1 MLLASISIFGYLAGI
16 ALFYEK
22 DLLRSLK
29 TIVFFSIFV
38 LTALFLLKGSPSA
51 EIFYFLLVSILW
63 LPLAIDDLKSS
74 SVNRLFLYFASFLSC
89 ACLFMVRKP
98 DTLEIMISVFLVV
111 LVFLVAL
118 MIKNRKG
125 SEAIGPAD
133 YLAIFSFSFSLS
145 AHSIGIWIILFS
157 SLGMTH
163 SIINKRQSIPLIP
176 FLFSAWCLAYAY
188 Y

>member
-1 MLLASISIFGYLAGI
+1 ML
-16 ALFYEK
+16 
-22 DLLRSLK
+22 
-29 TIVFFSIFV
+29 FFI
-38 LTALFLLKGSPSA
+38 LTALFLLKNSPSA
-51 EIFYFLLVSILW
+51 EIFYFLLVCILW
-63 LPLAIDDLKSS
+63 LPLALDDLKSN
-74 SVNRLFLYFASFLSC
+74 SVNRLFLYLSSVLSC
-89 ACLFMVRKP
+89 ACLFMVKTP
-98 DTLEIMISVFLVV
+98 DIIGMTISLILVLV
-111 LVFLVAL
+111 VFLVAL
-118 MIKNRKG
+118 IIKNRKG

>member
-1 MLLASISIFGYLAGI
+1 MLAASISIFGYLAGI
-16 ALFYEK
+16 VFFYEK
-22 DLLRSLK
+22 DLLKSLK
-29 TIVFFSIFV
+29 IIIFFSIFMS
-38 LTALFLLKGSPSA
+38 TALFLMERSPSG
-51 EIFYFLLVSILW
+51 EILYFLLICILW
-63 LPLAIDDLKSS
+63 LPLAIDDLRSS
-74 SVNRLFLYFASFLSC
+74 SVNRFFLYFASFLSC

-98 DTLEIMISVFLVV
+98 DTLEMMKSLILVV
-111 LVFLVAL
+111 IVFLVAL

-163 SIINKRQSIPLIP
+163 SIINKRQPIPLIP
-176 FLFSAWCLAYAY
+176 FLFSAWCLAYAFY
-188 Y
+188 

>member
-74 SVNRLFLYFASFLSC
+74 SVNRLFLYLASILSC
-89 ACLFMVRKP
+89 VCLFMMKTP
-98 DTLEIMISVFLVV
+98 DVMEFIISPLLVLIVF
-111 LVFLVAL
+111 FIAL
-118 MIKNRKG
+118 IIKNRKG
-125 SEAIGPAD
+125 SEVIGPAD
-133 YLAIFSFSFSLS
+133 YLAIFSLSFSLPS
-145 AHSIGIWIILFS
+145 YSVGIWIILFS
-157 SLGMTH
+157 SLGITH
-163 SIINKRQSIPLIP
+163 SLVNKRQSIPLIP

>member
-1 MLLASISIFGYLAGI
+1 MLAASISIFGYLAGI
-16 ALFYEK
+16 VFFYEK
-22 DLLRSLK
+22 DLLKSLK
-29 TIVFFSIFV
+29 IIIFFSIFMS
-38 LTALFLLKGSPSA
+38 TALFLMERSPSG
-51 EIFYFLLVSILW
+51 EILYFLLICILW
-63 LPLAIDDLKSS
+63 LPLAIDDFRSS
-74 SVNRLFLYFASFLSC
+74 SVNRFFLYFASFLSC

-98 DTLEIMISVFLVV
+98 DTLEMMISLILVV
-111 LVFLVAL
+111 IVFLVAL
-118 MIKNRKG
+118 MIKNRTG

-133 YLAIFSFSFSLS
+133 YLAIFSLSFSLS